1 MSKRIQYLATILM
14 ILSVMVLPMQGC
26 GLGSKDISNQT
37 DKQSTSQSKKHTEN
51 SPDNTKTQDIV
62 FDPFFVKYIMSGEKQ
77 DTAQKVA
84 ADMQTRV
91 PEDYTKITAGQDG
104 SIVAT
109 VTEKQ
114 RQKNI
119 KWHQEMNSKFE
130 QTFLCN
136 GKKPCSYRYRPY
148 EKDRK
153 LSVWLDKNI
162 SKLGASAIL
171 YGNPLSYGYL
181 YYLKGGT
188 GPWDMQITV
197 YNCHTG
203 KMVQQFMESQS
214 PGDFDPNTFGA

>member
-1 MSKRIQYLATILM
+1 MTKRIQYLATIFITVAI
-14 ILSVMVLPMQGC
+14 ILLPMQGC
-26 GLGSKDISNQT
+26 SPSKETTNQT
-37 DKQSTSQSKKHTEN
+37 DRQPTSQPKKHTEN
-51 SPDNTKTQDIV
+51 NPDDTKTQDIV
-62 FDPFFVKYIMSGEKQ
+62 FDPFFVKYIMGDEKH
-77 DTAQKVA
+77 DGAQKVA

-91 PEDYTKITAGQDG
+91 PEDYTKITVAQDG

-119 KWHQEMNSKFE
+119 TWHKKMNSITE
-130 QTFLCN
+130 QDFLCN
-136 GKKPCSYRYRPY
+136 GKKPCSYRYRPS

-162 SKLGASAIL
+162 SKLDASAIL

-181 YYLKGGT
+181 YYLNGGT

-203 KMVQQFMESQS
+203 KMVQQFMESERPS
-214 PGDFDPNTFGA
+214 DFDPTTFGN